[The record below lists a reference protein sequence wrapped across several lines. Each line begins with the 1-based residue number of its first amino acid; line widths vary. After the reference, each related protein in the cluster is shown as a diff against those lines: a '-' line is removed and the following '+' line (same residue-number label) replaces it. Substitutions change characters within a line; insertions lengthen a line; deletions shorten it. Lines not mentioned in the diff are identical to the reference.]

1 MKLKA
6 LSLSRLG
13 MFAFAF
19 AVVMGGVLASER
31 TARADVVAAYVSGYG
46 GLASPQG
53 DRAAGSSD
61 MTPVLGAQAGVR
73 LLGLEAY
80 GDYTSM
86 GTNVNVE
93 RGILALRLGFD
104 FGATR
109 LELRLGGG
117 AIAER
122 GGALTGPM
130 YASQE
135 HAGAVARAGIDLEHR
150 MARALLAGVGV
161 NGETYTLAASPAD
174 ALQPGSRLN
183 GSDIMASLHLKF
195 ELGI

>member
-1 MKLKA
+1 
-6 LSLSRLG
+6 
-13 MFAFAF
+13 MFVLTAVVATF
-19 AVVMGGVLASER
+19 AVMVGSQRA
-31 TARADVVAAYVSGYG
+31 ARADVIAAYVSGYG

-53 DRAAGSSD
+53 DRPSGSSD
-61 MTPVLGAQAGVR
+61 MSPMLGAQAGLR

-93 RGILALRLGFD
+93 RGILTLRLGFD
-104 FGATR
+104 FGAAR

-122 GGALTGPM
+122 GGALTGPA
-130 YASQE
+130 YAAQE
-135 HAGAVARAGIDLEHR
+135 HVGAVARAGIDLETR
-150 MARALLAGVGV
+150 MARALLAGIGV
-161 NGETYTLAASPAD
+161 NGEAYSLASKPGDELSA
-174 ALQPGSRLN
+174 GSRLN
-183 GSDIMASLHLKF
+183 GSDIMANLHLKF